1 MKSVDVNVRVRFG
14 VQRKIWRRWKSDL
27 EVGWIFGTSRRVWWW
42 IIGASKEKGGIFSKV
57 TVII

>member
-1 MKSVDVNVRVRFG
+1 MGCKREGEVWSAEEN
-14 VQRKIWRRWKSDL
+14 L
-27 EVGWIFGTSRRVWWW
+27 EKVEECLGSRWIFGTSRRVWWW